1 MITPLCR
8 FTFVNVFEP
17 KANLSGAMKYS
28 AGLMFPKDNIADIK
42 VLKKAIDDAIQAGI
56 SKGIITAAQVKSRT
70 FKYPLRDGDAYYE
83 EADESAKAN
92 RAGYRGMMFLSA
104 SSNNPVGVVDRHAQ
118 PIMDPS
124 EFYSGC
130 WGHADIRF
138 YAFNRGGG
146 IGIGVGLQNVM
157 KKKDDTRLD
166 GRQDAQMAFA
176 GVVDNS
182 DEQGPAFGGS
192 EDDVP
197 F

>member
-8 FTFVNVFEP
+8 FTYVNVFEP
-17 KANLSGAMKYS
+17 KANLSGDLKYS
-28 AGLMFPKDNIADIK
+28 CGLMFPKTDTSAIATI
-42 VLKKAIDDAIQAGI
+42 KKAIDDAIQAGI
-56 SKGIITAAQVKSRT
+56 SKGTITAAQVKSRT

-83 EADESAKAN
+83 EADESAKAG
-92 RAGYRGMMFLSA
+92 REGYRGMMFLSA
-104 SSNNPVGVVDRHAQ
+104 SSNNPVGIVDRHAS

-157 KKKDDTRLD
+157 KKKEGDRLD
-166 GRQDAQMAFA
+166 GRQDAATAFA

-182 DEQGPAFGGS
+182 DEHGS